1 MRLNPH
7 SLRAI
12 RQRSGLSQAE
22 LARRVGLRGRA
33 HLNNVELGRRTA
45 SERLIVGLAATLK
58 VPVLA
63 LVSDDPTGIETATA
77 NGKHRVPVSGAARTS
92 KSVGVAS
99 EKSGNSTE

>member
-1 MRLNPH
+1 MRVNPH

-33 HLNNVELGRRTA
+33 HLNNVELGRRSC
-45 SERLIVGLAATLK
+45 SEQLIVRLADALQ

-63 LVSDDPTGIETATA
+63 LVTGDSTGIDPVS
-77 NGKHRVPVSGAARTS
+77 NGKHRISTSAGARTS
-92 KSVGVAS
+92 KFVRTIS
-99 EKSGNSTE
+99 EQFDKSIE